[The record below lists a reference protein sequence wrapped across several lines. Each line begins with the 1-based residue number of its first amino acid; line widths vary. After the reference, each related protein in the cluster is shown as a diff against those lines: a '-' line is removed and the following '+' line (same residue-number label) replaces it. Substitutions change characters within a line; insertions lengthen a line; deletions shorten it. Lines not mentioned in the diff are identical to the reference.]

1 MMKAKKVSDSNLTVP
16 GFKAAAVA
24 AGIKKKDR
32 LDLGLIAAKAPATA
46 AGVFTTNR
54 VRSPAVALCRER
66 LRRGKAR
73 AVLVNSGNANTC
85 VGPQGIRDARI
96 LAEYLSLA
104 LGVPEGQ
111 VLISQTGV
119 IGEPLPRGRIE
130 DAIPRLVRALRPE
143 GFLDFARAIMTTDTR
158 PKISMRECKLG
169 KKRVKILGI
178 AKGSGMIQPSMA
190 TMLCYLLTD
199 ASVTLPLLRALVKAA
214 SEKTFN
220 TITVDGQMSTSD
232 TVIALASGVAE
243 AERLMEK
250 SRKARVFGDALTDLC
265 ADLARQ
271 IVADGEGATR
281 IFKVEVIKARSARDA
296 EKVARMI
303 ANSLLVKTA
312 FHAGDANWGRVLAAA
327 GSAGVDL
334 DPEKID
340 LVFAAE
346 NGRPKVE
353 VARKGA
359 LSRSFRES
367 IASKILAGKSFRVI
381 LNLNQGK
388 AGFSVTSCDLSAQYV
403 RINAEYRT

>member
-1 MMKAKKVSDSNLTVP
+1 MKASKNSDSKFTVP

-24 AGIKKKDR
+24 AGIKKKNR
-32 LDLGLIAAKAPATA
+32 LDLGLIAAKEPAVA

-54 VRSPAVALCRER
+54 VRAPAVVLCRER

-85 VGPQGIRDARI
+85 VGPRGIRDARI
-96 LAEYLSLA
+96 LSEYLGLA
-104 LGVPEGQ
+104 LGVPESQ

-119 IGEPLPRGRIE
+119 IGEPLPLSRIE
-130 DAIPRLVRALRPE
+130 DAIPQLVRALRPE
-143 GFLDFARAIMTTDTR
+143 GFLDFAHAIMTTDTR
-158 PKISMRECKLG
+158 AKISIRECKLG

-199 ASVTLPLLRALVKAA
+199 ASVSPSLLRALLKAA
-214 SEKTFN
+214 SEETFN
-220 TITVDGQMSTSD
+220 AITVDGDMSTSD
-232 TVIALASGVAE
+232 TVIAMASGVAE
-243 AERLMEK
+243 AERLAEK
-250 SRKARVFGDALTDLC
+250 SRRARAFGEALTELC

-281 IFKVEVIKARSARDA
+281 IFKVEVLKARSAKDA
-296 EKVARMI
+296 EKVARRI

-327 GSAGVDL
+327 GSAGVDI

-346 NGRPKVE
+346 KGRPKVE

-359 LSRSFRES
+359 LSRSYRES
-367 IASKILAGKSFRVI
+367 IASKILGGKSFQVI
-381 LNLNQGK
+381 ISLNQGK
-388 AGFSVTSCDLSAQYV
+388 AKFSVTSCDLSAEYV